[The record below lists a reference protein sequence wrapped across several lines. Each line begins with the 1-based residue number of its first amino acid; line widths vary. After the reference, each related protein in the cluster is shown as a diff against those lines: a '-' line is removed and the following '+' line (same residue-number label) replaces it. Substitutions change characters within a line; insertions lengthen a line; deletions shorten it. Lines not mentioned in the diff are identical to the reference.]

1 MATRDLTRDGT
12 MLRTGSARIPCY
24 ETKRSG
30 VCTKTRI
37 QRSSVKRGKRHIRFC
52 QNKQMKTLRETIF
65 ASEGFDHNRTH
76 HRLRWCISA
85 LFRKKRLPLEGK
97 LATKLTDEVFRETNA
112 MRSSDPQKL
121 TLFCVSTSSGFA
133 HATPYTLRKRFVTA
147 VPSRVRSHVAIS
159 SPQGEG
165 FWLRLKTPF
174 RELIFCHPS
183 QQPAQLVKKV
193 F

>member
-12 MLRTGSARIPCY
+12 MLRTGRARIPCY

-37 QRSSVKRGKRHIRFC
+37 QRRSVKGGKRHIRFC

-133 HATPYTLRKRFVTA
+133 HATP
-147 VPSRVRSHVAIS
+147 P

-174 RELIFCHPS
+174 RELLFCHPS